1 MMSAAILR
9 FQDKYVSEIIPALQ
23 KEFKYNNVMEVP
35 RLQKVCLNM
44 GVSDAVLDSKV
55 MTDVQNELGLI
66 AGQKPVIT
74 LAKKSLAAFKLRE
87 GMPIGCKVTLRK
99 SRMYDFLE
107 RLVMIAL
114 PRVRDFRGFTIKS
127 FDGRGNF
134 NLGMTE
140 HIVFPEI
147 NYDKIGKVRG
157 LNITINTTAK
167 NDTEA
172 KRLLEMFDFPFI
184 N

>member
-1 MMSAAILR
+1 MSAIIR
-9 FQDKYVSEIIPALQ
+9 FQERYASKVVPALQ
-23 KEFKYNNVMEVP
+23 KEFQYKNIMEVP

-44 GVSDAVLDSKV
+44 GVGEAVLDSKV
-55 MTDVQNELGLI
+55 MNEVQNELGLI

-99 SRMYDFLE
+99 SRMYEFLE

-114 PRVRDFRGFTIKS
+114 PRIRDFRGFTIKS
-127 FDGRGNF
+127 FDGKGNF
-134 NLGMTE
+134 NLGMKE

-147 NYDKIGKVRG
+147 NYDKISKVRG

-167 NDTEA
+167 NDQEA
-172 KRLLEMFDFPFI
+172 KKLLEMFDFPFI

>member
-1 MMSAAILR
+1 M
-9 FQDKYVSEIIPALQ
+9 
-23 KEFKYNNVMEVP
+23 
-35 RLQKVCLNM
+35 
-44 GVSDAVLDSKV
+44 LDSKV
-55 MTDVQNELGLI
+55 ITDVQNELGLI
-66 AGQKPVIT
+66 AGQRPVIT
-74 LAKKSLAAFKLRE
+74 LAKKSIAAFKLRE
-87 GMPIGCKVTLRK
+87 DMPIGCKVTLRK

-114 PRVRDFRGFTIKS
+114 PRLRDFRGFTIKS

-134 NLGMTE
+134 NLGMKE

-147 NYDKIGKVRG
+147 NYDKIAKVRG

-167 NDTEA
+167 NDVEA
-172 KRLLEMFDFPFI
+172 KKLLEMFNFPFI

>member
-1 MMSAAILR
+1 MLR
-9 FQDKYVSEIIPALQ
+9 FQERYNKEIVQALQ
-23 KEFKYNNVMEVP
+23 KEFQYKNVIEVP
-35 RLQKVCLNM
+35 KITKVCLNI
-44 GVSDAVLDSKV
+44 GAGDAVLDSKV
-55 MTDVQNELGLI
+55 ITDVQNELGLI
-66 AGQKPVIT
+66 AGQRPVIT
-74 LAKKSLAAFKLRE
+74 LAKKSIAAFKLRE
-87 GMPIGCKVTLRK
+87 DMPIGCKVTLRK

-114 PRVRDFRGFTIKS
+114 PRLRDFRGFTIKS

-134 NLGMTE
+134 NLGMKE

-147 NYDKIGKVRG
+147 NYDKIAKVRG

-167 NDTEA
+167 NDVEA
-172 KRLLEMFDFPFI
+172 KKLLEMFNFPFI

>member
-1 MMSAAILR
+1 MLR
-9 FQDKYVSEIIPALQ
+9 FQEKYVSEIIPALK
-23 KEFKYNNVMEVP
+23 KEFKYENVMEVP
-35 RLQKVCLNM
+35 RLEKVCLNI
-44 GVSDAVLDSKV
+44 GVGDAVLDSKV
-55 MTDVQNELGLI
+55 INEVQNELGLI

-74 LAKKSLAAFKLRE
+74 VAKKSIASFKLRE

-114 PRVRDFRGFTIKS
+114 PRVRDFRGFTMKS

-134 NLGMTE
+134 NLGMKE

-147 NYDKIGKVRG
+147 NYDKISKVRG

-167 NDTEA
+167 SDAEA
-172 KRLLEMFDFPFI
+172 KKLLELFDFPFI